1 MEDNEAIKTYLI
13 NQIQENLRWLARH
26 TDVDWD
32 VVTASNEPDVH
43 GIRFRDTNRTITTI
57 YEDEA

>member
-13 NQIQENLRWLARH
+13 NQVQENIRWLRLN
-26 TDVDWD
+26 TDVTWD

-43 GIRFRDTNRTITTI
+43 GIRFRDTNHTIKTI